1 MAGNHDARHVVPR
14 PIEHR
19 AVADALY
26 QCAAGSFGQAGEQR
40 VACLGIGR
48 GGLDLDQ
55 LMVSQGALGLPHDG
69 VGQTGRSEAN
79 HRLERMG
86 QRAEMAALAF
96 GECLGSGHW
105 GILQTDMAKRS
116 QSSGRWLNE
125 HFSDPFVKRAQAEG
139 WRSRAAFKLE
149 EIDLREK
156 MFRSG
161 VICLD
166 LGAAPGAWSQY
177 ARRRLGRSGQVLA
190 TDILPMAALAGV
202 EFVQGDFRDPAVF
215 DGLLERLPGRQVDWV
230 LSDMAPA
237 LSGIDAV
244 DQPRAMDLAELALD
258 MAGRVLK
265 PGGGALIKLFQ
276 GAGFEALVRTTRRQ
290 FGKVKLI
297 KPTASRARS
306 AEMYMLAKDYRLV

>member
-1 MAGNHDARHVVPR
+1 MAGNHDARHIVSR
-14 PIEHR
+14 PVEHR

-26 QCAAGSFGQAGEQR
+26 QSAAGSFGQAGEQR
-40 VACLGIGR
+40 IACRGIGR

-55 LMVSQGALGLPHDG
+55 LMVGQGTLGLAHDG
-69 VGQTGRSEAN
+69 VGETGRSEAD
-79 HRLERMG
+79 HRL
-86 QRAEMAALAF
+86 QRVCQCTQMAALAF
-96 GECLGSGHW
+96 GECLGRGHL
-105 GILQTDMAKRS
+105 GILQADMAKRS

-125 HFSDPFVKRAQAEG
+125 HFSDPFVKRAQAQG

-161 VICLD
+161 AICID

-177 ARRRLGRSGQVLA
+177 TRRRVGRSGQVLA
-190 TDILPMAALAGV
+190 TDILPMESLAGV

-237 LSGIDAV
+237 LSGIDTI

-258 MAGRVLK
+258 MASRVLK

>member
-1 MAGNHDARHVVPR
+1 MAGNHDTRHIVPR
-14 PIEHR
+14 PVEHR

-26 QCAAGSFGQAGEQR
+26 QRAAGAFGQAGEQR
-40 VACLGIGR
+40 SACRGIGR
-48 GGLDLDQ
+48 GGFDLDQ
-55 LMVSQGALGLPHDG
+55 LMVGEGALGLTHDG
-69 VGQTGRSEAN
+69 LAEAGRSETN
-79 HRLERMG
+79 HRLERVCQCAKMT
-86 QRAEMAALAF
+86 ALAF
-96 GECLGSGHW
+96 GECLGRGHVS
-105 GILQTDMAKRS
+105 ILQADMAKRS

-156 MFRSG
+156 MFRTG
-161 VICLD
+161 AICLD
-166 LGAAPGAWSQY
+166 LGATPGAWSQY
-177 ARRRLGRSGQVLA
+177 ARRRLGRSGQMLA
-190 TDILPMAALAGV
+190 TDILPMESIAGV
-202 EFVQGDFRDPAVF
+202 EFVQGDFRDPVVF
-215 DGLLERLPGRQVDWV
+215 DSILERLPGRQVDWV

-237 LSGIDAV
+237 FSGIDVV

-276 GAGFEALVRTTRRQ
+276 GAGFEVLVRTTRGQ